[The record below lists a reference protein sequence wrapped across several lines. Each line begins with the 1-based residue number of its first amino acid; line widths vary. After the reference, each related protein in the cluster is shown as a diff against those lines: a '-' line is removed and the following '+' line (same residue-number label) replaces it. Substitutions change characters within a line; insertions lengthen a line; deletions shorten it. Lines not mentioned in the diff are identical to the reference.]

1 MINLL
6 IKNHKSFTHENHD
19 VCAVAIVLK
28 VEVKTSFCSG
38 ILVLREN
45 WCPFRNASSTD
56 QAATEFI
63 KAVMEDKQQLTLF
76 LSSFSNQYVSQ

>member
-1 MINLL
+1 MIGQR
-6 IKNHKSFTHENHD
+6 D
-19 VCAVAIVLK
+19 VCAVAIILK
-28 VEVKTSFCSG
+28 AEVKTSFRLKSPG

-45 WCPFRNASSTD
+45 WWPFRNASSTD